1 MRPFLF
7 RPKVRV
13 SMPQNLPV
21 YTYGCVSWTVSTF
34 HQPAKGVL
42 QCLQLKFSWRN
53 WDWLPASPCSKTKSS
68 LQFPFGEICW
78 QHYGQDFSA
87 AHWCT
92 SSSCTHWDFK
102 EKPINFTF
110 LLNCYTQVTLWLN
123 VTFCWGWISND
134 FSLVVL
140 PTRSVI
146 SFHLWCMLGISVWIW
161 MKSNSF
167 SVHWGPNS
175 I

>member
-1 MRPFLF
+1 
-7 RPKVRV
+7 
-13 SMPQNLPV
+13 
-21 YTYGCVSWTVSTF
+21 
-34 HQPAKGVL
+34 
-42 QCLQLKFSWRN
+42 
-53 WDWLPASPCSKTKSS
+53 
-68 LQFPFGEICW
+68 
-78 QHYGQDFSA
+78 
-87 AHWCT
+87 
-92 SSSCTHWDFK
+92 
-102 EKPINFTF
+102 
-110 LLNCYTQVTLWLN
+110 